1 MKKILLLIILL
12 LSNLTFAQYEED
24 VDVSDAL
31 QAALNV
37 RSAAV
42 KITKNYLYRGLK
54 VSYVSKENDNN
65 LAFGEENILKL
76 EIYAETH
83 PELLDQTK
91 KVVHLWK
98 NTRVLAIH
106 KPVRKKMNGI
116 LKHLNSFMNS
126 SNELINSIKQSGNVS
141 VLEYQQASNE
151 MEILAQQLA
160 LLHAMNIAKI
170 QDPMIGHEIERCT
183 ADFQKNLDKT
193 FFSGEN
199 NIDVVNVLKSVQAD
213 WEMTKRTLSNTENE
227 RFLNTLYVLMNRV
240 SDEAH
245 KAALLYQKK
254 AKADLKK

>member
-1 MKKILLLIILL
+1 MKKILLLAILL
-12 LSNLTFAQYEED
+12 ISNYTFAQYEED

-42 KITKNYLYRGLK
+42 KITKNYLYRGLN
-54 VSYVSKENDNN
+54 VSYVSKKNDDN

-76 EIYAETH
+76 EINAETY
-83 PELLDQTK
+83 PELLGKTK
-91 KVVHLWK
+91 KLVRLWK
-98 NTRVLAIH
+98 NMRTLAIH
-106 KPVRKKMNGI
+106 KPIRKKMNGI
-116 LKHLNSFMNS
+116 LKLLKGFMDS
-126 SNELINSIKQSGNVS
+126 SDSLINSIKESGNIA

-170 QDPMIGHEIERCT
+170 KDPMIGHEIKRCT

-199 NIDVVNVLKSVQAD
+199 NVSVVNALKKVQAD
-213 WEMTKRTLSNTENE
+213 WEMTKRTISNTDNE
-227 RFLNTLYVLMNRV
+227 RFLNTLYVLMNKV
-240 SDEAH
+240 SKAAH
-245 KAALLYQKK
+245 EAALLYQKK
-254 AKADLKK
+254 AKTDLKK